1 MPSSEDA
8 GKQEHGKE
16 AMDSS
21 VSKGA
26 EGKTCKRPLRR
37 SHQETYGCRSLLQ
50 G

>member
-21 VSKGA
+21 ASKGA